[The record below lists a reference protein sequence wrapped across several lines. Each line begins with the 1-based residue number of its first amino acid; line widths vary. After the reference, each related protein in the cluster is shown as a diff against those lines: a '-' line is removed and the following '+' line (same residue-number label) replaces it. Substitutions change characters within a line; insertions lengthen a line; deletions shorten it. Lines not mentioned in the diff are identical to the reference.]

1 MDESEYLWVT
11 PAHVAK
17 RDKITKQAVTK
28 SVRKLVDAHDLPV
41 QRDGRGRVTK
51 FCLAHYDH
59 LLERFGN
66 SEKLAADRLSSE
78 TPLLDQPDKPRAGS
92 PVNPDSRDEALR
104 QEAWL
109 KLRRSQLQ
117 MEEEVGSLVQRD
129 TLEQALKSCAQEIN
143 LLVSRLPNQSDALA
157 QAIAREGES
166 GVRVALRKVAFN
178 LNTAI
183 ADRLAEVF
191 EAAPE
196 TDEMSDE
203 LPAQQDL
210 SV

>member
-1 MDESEYLWVT
+1 MEEYIWVT
-11 PAHVAK
+11 PAQVAE
-17 RDKITKQAVTK
+17 RDSITKQAVTK

-41 QRDGRGRVTK
+41 KRDGRGRVTK

-66 SEKLAADRLSSE
+66 SEKLAEGRLSGEPKS
-78 TPLLDQPDKPRAGS
+78 PDLLDQPKSGS
-92 PVNPDSRDEALR
+92 QHKPDSRDEALR
-104 QEAWL
+104 QDAWL

-117 MEEEVGSLVQRD
+117 MEEEVGSLVRRD
-129 TLEQALKSCAQEIN
+129 TLEQALKTCAQEIN

-196 TDEMSDE
+196 TDEMTEE

>member
-1 MDESEYLWVT
+1 MDESEYVYVT
-11 PAHVAK
+11 PAHVAE
-17 RDKITKQAVTK
+17 RDNVTKQAVTK
-28 SVRKLVDAHDLPV
+28 SVRRLVETHSLPV
-41 QRDGRGRVTK
+41 KRDSRGRVTH

-66 SEKLAADRLSSE
+66 SEKLADGRLFG
-78 TPLLDQPDKPRAGS
+78 DQPEPNGAANLPGGAQLK
-92 PVNPDSRDEALR
+92 PDSRDEALR

-117 MEEEVGSLVQRD
+117 MEEEVGSLVRRD
-129 TLEQALKSCAQEIN
+129 TLEQALKSCAQEIS

-166 GVRVALRKVAFN
+166 GVRVTLRKVAFN

-196 TDEMSDE
+196 TDGTSED
-203 LPAQQDL
+203 LPVQQDL
-210 SV
+210 IS

>member
-1 MDESEYLWVT
+1 MDESEYVYVT
-11 PAHVAK
+11 PAHVAE
-17 RDKITKQAVTK
+17 RDNVTKQAVTK
-28 SVRKLVDAHDLPV
+28 SVRRLVETHSLPV
-41 QRDGRGRVTK
+41 KRDGRGRVTH

-66 SEKLAADRLSSE
+66 SEKLADGRLFG
-78 TPLLDQPDKPRAGS
+78 DQTEPNGATNLPGGAQLK
-92 PVNPDSRDEALR
+92 PDSRDEALR

-117 MEEEVGSLVQRD
+117 MEEEVGSLIRRD

-166 GVRVALRKVAFN
+166 GVRVTLRKVAFN

-196 TDEMSDE
+196 TDEMSED
-203 LPAQQDL
+203 LPVQQDL
-210 SV
+210 IS